1 MSVRYPTSS
10 IESRFVGHGLLA
22 ADAGSSRLVYAMVV
36 ALIVIGVVL
45 IVLAIVVFRRT
56 RVDLDVLA
64 PLERMGSR
72 KWRKGDPES
81 RRQLLD
87 AVRPAGATGP
97 SLTESDDAPVGLP
110 PPVIESDGEVPHDA
124 TFVAGPDGIEPVEHV
139 EEPGRSRIRAG
150 RGCRAGRGTPSRSK
164 RHSPPTLL
172 RNQPRQWNLPR
183 PIRPRSLQTSPRTP
197 CRPRRRRS
205 GRGARLR
212 RCRRH
217 SDDAGGAQDEAV
229 VVADEAISAPD
240 DVPAAPERLMPRRRT
255 HRTTTAHRPMT
266 ASSSRRCP
274 SSRSMAR

>member
-10 IESRFVGHGLLA
+10 IESPFVGHGLMA
-22 ADAGSSRLVYAMVV
+22 ADTGSSRLVYAMVF

-87 AVRPAGATGP
+87 AVRPAATGP

-110 PPVIESDGEVPHDA
+110 PPVIASDSEVPHDA

-139 EEPGRSRIRAG
+139 EEPVPVEDVEAGRWMSSRSRTL
-150 RGCRAGRGTPSRSK
+150 CRSKIPSRSQ
-164 RHSPPTLL
+164 RHRRRRCCGTSRDNRT
-172 RNQPRQWNLPR
+172 RRG
-183 PIRPRSLQTSPRTP
+183 RSGPDRCRGARGR

-205 GRGARLR
+205 GRGTRQLR
-212 RCRRH
+212 RCRR
-217 SDDAGGAQDEAV
+217 GFRRCRQRPG
-229 VVADEAISAPD
+229 
-240 DVPAAPERLMPRRRT
+240 RGRRR
-255 HRTTTAHRPMT
+255 
-266 ASSSRRCP
+266 C
-274 SSRSMAR
+274 